1 MSARLAPLHPRPAL
15 ESTHRRSLS
24 LEDEYSALHILQRGQ
39 CCKSLELEHYANL
52 TGFSPD
58 IASMGD
64 SDNAGAPPSPP
75 SRRKSFVEM
84 LNPRAFGSASSATS
98 ASPSIAIPTSPG
110 ASNNGRKSISLALGL
125 SGSGN
130 AQESP
135 YNAYSRQR
143 RASVS
148 TSSAG
153 GSPEFRNSF
162 DDNAVIED
170 DDKVGPMNSPPSPSL
185 GRRLSFGA
193 QALRDVRQGGT
204 SPSNNAGRRSS
215 SYLSTLS
222 EDANPDNRHRKPN
235 TRPQGTAKTGGKSQG
250 RSPILS
256 SPVVQLHSVSDF
268 NYTVPLWLG
277 NMLTTCR
284 RRLQLV

>member
-1 MSARLAPLHPRPAL
+1 
-15 ESTHRRSLS
+15 
-24 LEDEYSALHILQRGQ
+24 
-39 CCKSLELEHYANL
+39 
-52 TGFSPD
+52 
-58 IASMGD
+58 MGD

-84 LNPRAFGSASSATS
+84 LNPRAFGNSSSTASTS
-98 ASPSIAIPTSPG
+98 ASIAIPPSPG
-110 ASNNGRKSISLALGL
+110 ASNNNRKSISIALGL

-130 AQESP
+130 SQESP

-143 RASVS
+143 RASIS
-148 TSSAG
+148 TSSAS

-170 DDKVGPMNSPPSPSL
+170 DDKVGAMNSPPSPSL
-185 GRRLSFGA
+185 ARRLSFGA

-222 EDANPDNRHRKPN
+222 EDASSDKRHHKPN
-235 TRPQGTAKTGGKSQG
+235 ARSQGTAKTGGKSQG

-256 SPVVQLHSVSDF
+256 SPQIPCHSASDLS
-268 NYTVPLWLG
+268 YTVSP
-277 NMLTTCR
+277 
-284 RRLQLV
+284 